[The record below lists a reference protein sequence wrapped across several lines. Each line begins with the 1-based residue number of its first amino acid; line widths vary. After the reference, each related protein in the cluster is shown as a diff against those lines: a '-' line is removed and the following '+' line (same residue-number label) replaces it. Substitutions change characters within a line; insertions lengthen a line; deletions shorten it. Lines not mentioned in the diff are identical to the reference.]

1 MTPVVAARSEA
12 IFRVAQDR
20 IKHYILDARLGPGD
34 PLPTEHALS
43 RALGISRNSL
53 REALKAL
60 ETVGVI
66 ETRHGIGAFVG
77 RASLDPLIAGMT
89 FNLAQRG
96 NRDIRT
102 LRETLELREILE
114 AELVQRAIGLH
125 SPEQLARLAGIVA
138 EMEAD
143 AERETPDPEIDRAFH
158 DSLYAPLDNGVVT
171 LVLHAF
177 WDVQRAV
184 EAQLPRVPHL
194 GADNARWHRNILEAI
209 RRGDRE
215 AAAAAMREQ
224 FTGAWNHIVLG
235 AVQSPAPRDQ
245 VET

>member
-20 IKHYILDARLGPGD
+20 IKQYILDARLGPGD
-34 PLPTEHALS
+34 PLPTEQALS

-102 LRETLELREILE
+102 LREMLELREILE

-125 SPEQLARLAGIVA
+125 TPEQLARLDGIVA
-138 EMEAD
+138 EMEAG
-143 AERETPDPEIDRAFH
+143 AGCETPDPAIDRAFH
-158 DSLYAPLDNGVVT
+158 DALYAPLDNGVVT

-194 GADNARWHRNILEAI
+194 GAANARWHRNILEAI

-224 FTGAWNHIVLG
+224 FTGAWNRIVLG
-235 AVQSPAPRDQ
+235 TVQPSAPRGR
-245 VET
+245 VGT